1 MGGMTHPEDLPP
13 TTGAAPETTGP
24 APETA
29 GGEPVPGERRL
40 TRPPSERYREA
51 EARAAAASESSP
63 RAVSPARGLGL
74 GLLVALAGAAVIV
87 VLGGILALTLGL
99 IVVAGAIGWLV
110 AVAVGF
116 GAGAT
121 LPASRRASA
130 AAGLALLGVLVGQ
143 VGLWLYAASEG
154 GVLSLPDYLG
164 EVYGPLVPL
173 ELTLAGA
180 IAWATAR

>member
-1 MGGMTHPEDLPP
+1 MGGMTHPEDPP
-13 TTGAAPETTGP
+13 QTAGAAPEAAGAAPETAGT
-24 APETA
+24 APS
-29 GGEPVPGERRL
+29 PGERRL
-40 TRPPSERYREA
+40 ARPPSERYREA
-51 EARAAAASESSP
+51 EARATAAASSP

-74 GLLVALAGAAVIV
+74 GLLVGLGGAAVIV

-130 AAGLALLGVLVGQ
+130 AAGLALLGVLLGQ

-180 IAWATAR
+180 VAWATAR